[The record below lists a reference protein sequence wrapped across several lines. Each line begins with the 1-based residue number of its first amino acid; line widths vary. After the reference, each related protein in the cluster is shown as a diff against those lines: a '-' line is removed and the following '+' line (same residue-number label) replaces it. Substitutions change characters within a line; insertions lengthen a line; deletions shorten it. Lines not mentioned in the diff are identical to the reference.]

1 MAFKLPAL
9 KFDPGALA
17 PALSAESF
25 SFHHGKHHQAYIT
38 VANEIVAATPA
49 LQGKSIE
56 EVTKIAAADPALKKL
71 FNNAGQ
77 HFNHSLYWLSLAN
90 PGTVKPSAAIAKLI
104 DASFGDFAGFK
115 TAFVNAGIGQFG
127 SGWVWLVADGDKLA
141 ITTTG
146 NAETP
151 LTAGKNTLAVC
162 DVWEHA
168 YYIDY
173 RNNRKGFIE
182 TFVDQLID
190 WSFVEQRLEAP
201 GQSLDTGA

>member
-25 SFHHGKHHQAYIT
+25 SYHHGKHHQAYIT

-49 LQGKSIE
+49 LAGKSIE
-56 EVTKIAAADPALKKL
+56 EVVKIAAADPAGKKL

-77 HFNHSLYWLSLAN
+77 HYNHTLYWLSLST
-90 PGTVKPSAAIAKLI
+90 PGSTKPSAAISSLI
-104 DASFGDFAGFK
+104 DKSFGDFAGFK
-115 TAFVNAGIGQFG
+115 TAFTTAALGQFG
-127 SGWVWLVADGDKLA
+127 SGWVWLLKEGDKLA

-151 LTAGKNTLAVC
+151 LTAGKNPLAVM

-173 RNNRKGFIE
+173 RNNRKGFAE
-182 TFVDQLID
+182 TFVDSLID
-190 WSFVEQRLEAP
+190 WSFVESRIEDV
-201 GQSLDTGA
+201 STLDAGV

>member
-9 KFDPGALA
+9 KFDPAALA

-25 SFHHGKHHQAYIT
+25 SYHHGKHHQAYIT

-56 EVTKIAAADPALKKL
+56 EVTKIAAADPAAKKL

-77 HFNHSLYWLSLAN
+77 HFNHSLYWLSLST
-90 PGTVKPSAAIAKLI
+90 PGSTKPSAAVSGLI
-104 DASFGDFAGFK
+104 DKGFGDFAAFK
-115 TAFVNAGIGQFG
+115 TAFVTAALGQFG
-127 SGWVWLVADGDKLA
+127 SGWVWLTKDGDKLA
-141 ITTTG
+141 ISTTG

-151 LTAGKNTLAVC
+151 LTAGKNPLAVM

-173 RNNRKGFIE
+173 RNNRKGFAE
-182 TFVDQLID
+182 TFIDSLID
-190 WSFVEQRLEAP
+190 WSFVEKRIEDTT
-201 GQSLDTGA
+201 SLDAGV